1 MASARARWPRAAR
14 LWQGVLIG
22 VVAVGL
28 LFGLWLGRGRLGAV
42 TSALWAP
49 TATPTPS
56 WVGKIQEVATPIS
69 TFQSRVAEVDPRTG
83 RPVTSG
89 VPLREGP
96 GRGSEPTGFAV
107 QPGERVL
114 VVGLDRVG
122 NERFFKVRSF
132 DGLRRGWLPESA
144 FPPEERPPG

>member
-1 MASARARWPRAAR
+1 MASTRARRRRGDR
-14 LWQGVLIG
+14 LWQGALIG
-22 VVAVGL
+22 AVAVGL
-28 LFGLWLGRGRLGAV
+28 LFSLWLGRGRVRAV

-49 TATPTPS
+49 SPTPTPS
-56 WVGKIQEVATPIS
+56 WVGKIQELATPIS
-69 TFQSRVAEVDPRTG
+69 TFQSRVAEIDPRTG
-83 RPVTSG
+83 RAVTTG
-89 VPLREGP
+89 LPLREGP

-114 VVGLDRVG
+114 VVGLEKVG
-122 NERFFKVRSF
+122 SERFFKVRSF

>member
-1 MASARARWPRAAR
+1 MASPRAGGQRRER
-14 LWQGVLIG
+14 LWPGVLVG
-22 VVAVGL
+22 AAAVALV
-28 LFGLWLGRGRLGAV
+28 FALWIGRGRVRAV
-42 TSALWAP
+42 TSVLWDP
-49 TATPTPS
+49 SPTPTPS
-56 WVGKIQEVATPIS
+56 WVGKIQELATPIS
-69 TFQSRVAEVDPRTG
+69 TFQSRVADVDPRTG
-83 RPVTSG
+83 RAVTTG

-114 VVGLDRVG
+114 VVGLEKVG

-144 FPPEERPPG
+144 FPAAERPP